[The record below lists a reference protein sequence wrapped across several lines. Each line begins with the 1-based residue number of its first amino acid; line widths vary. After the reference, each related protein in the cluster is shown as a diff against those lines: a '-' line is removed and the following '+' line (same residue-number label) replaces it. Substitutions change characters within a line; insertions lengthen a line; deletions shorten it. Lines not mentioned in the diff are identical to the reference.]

1 MHVLT
6 TATDALTTLTLSGPI
21 DFSIR
26 KTLQALI
33 DAGMANGQRDFALD
47 LHAVTSMDSSG
58 LSALVACLSAVRQQ
72 GGSLTLTQV
81 PEQVQE
87 LIDMTNLTDFFNL

>member
-6 TATDALTTLTLSGPI
+6 TATDALTTLTLSGPV
-21 DFSIR
+21 DFSTR
-26 KTLQALI
+26 KILQPLI

-47 LHAVTSMDSSG
+47 LHDVTTMDSSG
-58 LSALVACLSAVRQQ
+58 LGALVACLSVVRQQ

-87 LIDMTNLTDFFNL
+87 LLDMTNLAAFFNL

>member
-6 TATDALTTLTLSGPI
+6 TATDALTTLTLSGPVN
-21 DFSIR
+21 FSTR
-26 KTLQALI
+26 KILQPLI
-33 DAGMANGQRDFALD
+33 DAGMAKGQRDFELD

-58 LSALVACLSAVRQQ
+58 LGVLVACLSTIRQQ

-81 PEQVQE
+81 PGQVQE
-87 LIDMTNLTDFFNL
+87 LIDMTKLTNFFNL